1 MLRLM
6 ILIIIITEI
15 IATWRPLLFERAMTF
30 MAFMTF
36 IAFMGMKGKRRRE
49 AATNTGRRAE
59 GRNAQKSS
67 KPMRL
72 DAVFHHKTASTDS
85 VWFRL
90 INHLVKLASSRFS
103 LRAARDIKQSRE
115 NLESPNDG

>member
-1 MLRLM
+1 M
-6 ILIIIITEI
+6 IYTEHLL
-15 IATWRPLLFERAMTF
+15 ALLLGPELPLHR
-30 MAFMTF
+30 
-36 IAFMGMKGKRRRE
+36 FMGVKGKRRRE
-49 AATNTGRRAE
+49 AATNTGRKAE
-59 GRNAQKSS
+59 GGTAQQSS